1 LYLLQFPDP
10 FPAFVPDPSRSFLKD
25 VDVDDLKPKSEL
37 SGDIPA
43 ESESA
48 SKEKDKA
55 KKGVSFAEKDKD
67 GAEVVVK
74 KEDDKEKKAKDA
86 KLKALMAKEKARK
99 PEGRIG
105 TMVVMKSGKVKMV
118 LGDGIVMDVS
128 PSRRA
133 ASSMDDPSLT
143 PSPLQ
148 CQVSPGV
155 STTFVQQ
162 LVHMDR
168 NKRNAT
174 VLGEVNKSFVMTP
187 DIDRLLDELR
197 LHDGV
202 IPGEEVQ
209 VKSEIE
215 L

>member
-1 LYLLQFPDP
+1 
-10 FPAFVPDPSRSFLKD
+10 VEE
-25 VDVDDLKPKSEL
+25 EL
-37 SGDIPA
+37 
-43 ESESA
+43 
-48 SKEKDKA
+48 
-55 KKGVSFAEKDKD
+55 
-67 GAEVVVK
+67 
-74 KEDDKEKKAKDA
+74 
-86 KLKALMAKEKARK
+86 
-99 PEGRIG
+99 
-105 TMVVMKSGKVKMV
+105 
-118 LGDGIVMDVS
+118 
-128 PSRRA
+128 
-133 ASSMDDPSLT
+133 LT
-143 PSPLQ
+143 PLPLLRY
-148 CQVSPGV
+148 QVSPGV

-197 LHDGV
+197 MHDGV

>member
-1 LYLLQFPDP
+1 MEE
-10 FPAFVPDPSRSFLKD
+10 
-25 VDVDDLKPKSEL
+25 EL
-37 SGDIPA
+37 
-43 ESESA
+43 
-48 SKEKDKA
+48 
-55 KKGVSFAEKDKD
+55 
-67 GAEVVVK
+67 
-74 KEDDKEKKAKDA
+74 
-86 KLKALMAKEKARK
+86 
-99 PEGRIG
+99 
-105 TMVVMKSGKVKMV
+105 
-118 LGDGIVMDVS
+118 
-128 PSRRA
+128 
-133 ASSMDDPSLT
+133 LT
-143 PSPLQ
+143 PLPLLRY
-148 CQVSPGV
+148 QVSPGV

-197 LHDGV
+197 MHDGV